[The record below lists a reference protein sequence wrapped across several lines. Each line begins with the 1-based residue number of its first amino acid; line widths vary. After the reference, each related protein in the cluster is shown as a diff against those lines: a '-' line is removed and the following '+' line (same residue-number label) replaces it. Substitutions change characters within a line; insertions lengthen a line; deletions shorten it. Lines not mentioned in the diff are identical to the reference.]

1 MDWKL
6 KCEQQ
11 KRKKN
16 TFKISYYGRISQQD
30 TESTITVDKSDYAE
44 IKIVCSTENT
54 INKMRSYVMGADIC
68 IRHKW

>member
-11 KRKKN
+11 QCKKN
-16 TFKISYYGRISQQD
+16 IFKISYCGRISQQD
-30 TESTITVDKSDYAE
+30 TESTITVDKSNYTE

-54 INKMRSYVMGADIC
+54 INKMRSCIMGEDIC
-68 IRHKW
+68 IRYK

>member
-11 KRKKN
+11 KCKKN
-16 TFKISYYGRISQQD
+16 IFKISYYGRISQQD
-30 TESTITVDKSDYAE
+30 TESTITVDKSDYTE

-54 INKMRSYVMGADIC
+54 INKMRSYITGEDIC
-68 IRHKW
+68 IRYK